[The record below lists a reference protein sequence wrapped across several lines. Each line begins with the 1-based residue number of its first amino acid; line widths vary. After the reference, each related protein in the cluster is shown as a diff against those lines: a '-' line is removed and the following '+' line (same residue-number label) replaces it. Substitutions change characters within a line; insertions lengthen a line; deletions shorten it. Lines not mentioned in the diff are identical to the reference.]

1 MRAFAFKKKIW
12 PVCIRRF
19 IRGKCV
25 EELSTCGW
33 ISSTHT
39 KVWVGN
45 IEKKRERER
54 DTLSCR
60 VKTSV
65 RCKSSRQLLSSFIL
79 KWREIKDSWVLR
91 TKPWKSER
99 FLTLIRRN
107 APRKKMCVHRRK
119 KNLFNRDWFLPR
131 PPSLC
136 HRDADGSVLDVT
148 PPNWRVAVTKKG
160 TFSSIISHLLSYTHS
175 KGGLHWYPG
184 RNTHTHTK
192 GGLGQHSSHFL
203 YEKSQAARHDY
214 NQSPKDDDIV
224 SFTLSF

>member
-1 MRAFAFKKKIW
+1 MCKKKKMIAFKKKIL

-45 IEKKRERER
+45 IEKERERER
-54 DTLSCR
+54 DILSCR

-131 PPSLC
+131 PPSLLPSWRWWIRSRC
-136 HRDADGSVLDVT
+136 HPAKLTGRSD
-148 PPNWRVAVTKKG
+148 KKG
-160 TFSSIISHLLSYTHS
+160 NLLFH
-175 KGGLHWYPG
+175 H
-184 RNTHTHTK
+184 
-192 GGLGQHSSHFL
+192 
-203 YEKSQAARHDY
+203 
-214 NQSPKDDDIV
+214 
-224 SFTLSF
+224 